1 VTCVNDRPDNFEWCI
16 NAPAIAGDGTVYANS
31 EDGRLYAIDQGQHGV
46 FTKPRQALF
55 LNLAVG
61 AAYTPLSLLP
71 NGLILTQNN
80 GHLFVVGED

>member
-1 VTCVNDRPDNFEWCI
+1 MP
-16 NAPAIAGDGTVYANS
+16 
-31 EDGRLYAIDQGQHGV
+31 LYAIDQGQHGV

-61 AAYTPLSLLP
+61 AAYTPLSFLP
-71 NGLILTQNN
+71 NGRILTQNN